1 MIVKFD
7 SMFVVKGQGVIL
19 SGEVEEGEISIGQ
32 KVTLTSPQFGVDI
45 RVKGLEIERK
55 IKSKAKQG
63 QHVAVMFDDKKLSE
77 LVAEYEKAPKDVA
90 FELNGLKAVN
100 CEKPWWKFW

>member
-1 MIVKFD
+1 LGRYKASKEKMIVKFD

-32 KVTLTSPQFGVDI
+32 KVTLTSPKFSLDI

-55 IKSKAKQG
+55 INSKAKQG
-63 QHVAVMFDDKKLSE
+63 
-77 LVAEYEKAPKDVA
+77 
-90 FELNGLKAVN
+90 
-100 CEKPWWKFW
+100 